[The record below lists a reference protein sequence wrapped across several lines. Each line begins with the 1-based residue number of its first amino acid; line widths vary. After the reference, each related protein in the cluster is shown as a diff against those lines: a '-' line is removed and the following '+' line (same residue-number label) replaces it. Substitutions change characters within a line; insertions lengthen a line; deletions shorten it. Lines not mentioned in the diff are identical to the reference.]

1 MADRPTVKAKAMKRA
16 ICYPVAPLPFVPRIV
31 VPAYPGRVALVLT
44 IVGGAAIIADDA
56 GRLGATLPAATYY
69 LDIRQGCEM
78 EWRLGAVGA
87 GVVTIAITEIVD
99 PE

>member
-1 MADRPTVKAKAMKRA
+1 MKRA
-16 ICYPVAPLPFVPRIV
+16 ICYPAAQLPVLPRII

-44 IVGGAAIIADDA
+44 IAGGDAIIADDA
-56 GRLGATLPAATYY
+56 GRLGATLPGATYY

-78 EWRLGAVGA
+78 EWRLGAVGGA
-87 GVVTIAITEIVD
+87 VVTIAITEIVD